1 MPTLVVLA
9 AGISSRF
16 GGGKQLA
23 PVGPNGEA
31 LFDYAIYDAL
41 RAGYR
46 KSVLVIQKDAE
57 REFGTHVTNIWG
69 NDVSV
74 RYAYQD
80 HPRPDRR
87 RPWGTGHAIL
97 SARNAVSGQFAV
109 VNADDW
115 YPPEGFTKLR
125 DSLATHPGH
134 HALVAYRLSTT
145 PMSEDGGVSRAVC
158 EIAEDGSLQSIFE
171 VRDIMPSGNG
181 YVGRATDGSVVAL
194 SGSEMVSMNLWGFA
208 ESLFEPLAEQFDR
221 FREAADN
228 ESEEEFLIGA
238 AINEQLQTGQCRV
251 HVVGGAEAGFGMT
264 YRADRTAVTDR
275 IHGLIASGAYPNN
288 LRGGSS

>member
-1 MPTLVVLA
+1 MLTLVVLA
-9 AGISSRF
+9 AGTSSRF

-23 PVGPNGEA
+23 PVGPHGEA
-31 LFDYAIYDAL
+31 LFDYTIYDAF
-41 RAGYR
+41 RAGYQ
-46 KSVLVIQKDAE
+46 KIVLVIQRDAE
-57 REFGTHVTNIWG
+57 REFETHVSDIWG
-69 NDVSV
+69 NDLTM
-74 RYAYQD
+74 RYAYQNA
-80 HPRPDRR
+80 PRPHRQ

-97 SARNAVSGQFAV
+97 SARNAVSGPFAI

-115 YPPEGFTKLR
+115 YPPEGFIKLKN
-125 DSLATHPGH
+125 SFATHSGH

-194 SGSEMVSMNLWGFA
+194 SGSEMVSMNLWGFD
-208 ESLFEPLAEQFDR
+208 ESLFEPLAKQFDR
-221 FREAADN
+221 FREAD

-238 AINEQLQTGQCRV
+238 AINEQLQAGQCRV
-251 HVVGGAEAGFGMT
+251 HVVGGREAGFGMT
-264 YRADRTAVTDR
+264 YRADRFAVTER
-275 IHGLIASGAYPNN
+275 IRGLIAGGAYPDN

>member
-16 GGGKQLA
+16 GGGKQLT
-23 PVGPNGEA
+23 PVGPHGEA
-31 LFDYAIYDAL
+31 LFDYTIYDAL

-46 KSVLVIQKDAE
+46 RTVLVIQKDVE
-57 REFGTHVTNIWG
+57 REFDRHVTDIWG
-69 NDVSV
+69 DDLTVL
-74 RYAYQD
+74 YAYQNA
-80 HPRPDRR
+80 PRPHRP

-97 SARNAVSGQFAV
+97 SARNAVSGPFAV

-125 DSLATHPGH
+125 NSFATQPGH

-145 PMSEDGGVSRAVC
+145 PMSKDGGVSRAVC

-171 VRDIMPSGNG
+171 IRDIMPSGNG
-181 YVGRATDGSVVAL
+181 YVGRATDGNAVAL

-221 FREAADN
+221 FREAASDD
-228 ESEEEFLIGA
+228 SEKEFLIGA

-251 HVVGGAEAGFGMT
+251 HVVGGGEAGFGMT
-264 YRADRTAVTDR
+264 YRADRPAVTER
-275 IHGLIASGAYPNN
+275 IHGLIAGGTYPDV
-288 LRGGSS
+288 LRDGLS

>member
-23 PVGPNGEA
+23 PVGPHGEA
-31 LFDYAIYDAL
+31 LFDYTIYDAF
-41 RAGYR
+41 RAGYQ
-46 KSVLVIQKDAE
+46 KIVLVIQLDAK
-57 REFGTHVTNIWG
+57 REFETHVTDTWG
-69 NDVSV
+69 DDLRV
-74 RYAYQD
+74 RYAYQNA
-80 HPRPDRR
+80 PRPRRR

-97 SARNAVSGQFAV
+97 SARNVVSGPFAI

-115 YPPEGFTKLR
+115 YPPEGFTSIR
-125 DSLATHPGH
+125 DSLATYPGH

-221 FREAADN
+221 FRGAAAD

-238 AINEQLQTGQCRV
+238 AINEQLQAGQCRV
-251 HVVGGAEAGFGMT
+251 HVVGGGEAGFGMT
-264 YRADRTAVTDR
+264 YRADRLAVTER
-275 IHGLIASGAYPNN
+275 IRGLIAGGAYPDN
-288 LRGGSS
+288 LRSRSS